1 LRDFSLKALVQKF
14 GAGSLGRNAAWVF
27 LGQGMSFFLQAAY
40 FILLARL
47 LGSQQYGIFVGAAAL
62 VSIVSQYSSLGSG
75 MVLLRYVSQDRRKF
89 PEFWGNAI
97 LTTLAVGLCILV
109 ALNFAGKAL
118 VGSASASVL
127 VLVALGECT
136 CAKLA
141 ECAGQ
146 AFQAFE
152 GLRITAILTTLTSA
166 VRLTT
171 VCVMMFTLQHATA
184 RQWAWASVIV
194 SLISALAAILT
205 VTSRLGKPVF
215 RPRLLLKN
223 AAEGLNFSFA
233 SSTTSVYNDLDKAML
248 SRYGMTAANGVYS
261 MAYKIVDISCVPIR
275 SLHSAALPRFFKK
288 GVNGAQAS
296 VVFAR
301 KILKATL
308 PCAMGSALL
317 LYLCSALIPY
327 LVGKSFTESV
337 AVLKWLCLLP
347 IFRSLHLSAG
357 DSLTGAGYQRYRTA
371 SQFTAA
377 ATNFG
382 LNLYLIP
389 HFSWHG
395 AAWSSLFT
403 DGLLAVANW
412 TILTY
417 TISRERARESTDV
430 IAARLE
436 AEESLTPQA
445 EFGD

>member
-1 LRDFSLKALVQKF
+1 VKVLERFR
-14 GAGSLGRNAAWVF
+14 AGSLGRNAAWVF
-27 LGQGMSFFLQAAY
+27 LGQGMSFCLQAAY

-75 MVLLRYVSQDRRKF
+75 MVLLRYVSQDRGKF
-89 PEFWGNAI
+89 AEFWGNAI
-97 LTTLAVGLCILV
+97 LTTLLVGVFLLIV
-109 ALNFAGKAL
+109 LNFAGKTL
-118 VGSASASVL
+118 VGGASASVL

-152 GLRITAILTTLTSA
+152 GLRMTAILTTLTSA
-166 VRLTT
+166 VRLAT
-171 VCVMMFTLQHATA
+171 VCAMMVMLHHATA
-184 RQWAWASVIV
+184 GQWAWASVVV
-194 SLISALAAILT
+194 SFISAAVAIIA
-205 VTSRLGKPVF
+205 VTQRLGKPVF
-215 RPRLLLKN
+215 RPGLLLKN
-223 AAEGLNFSFA
+223 AAEGLGFSFA

-261 MAYKIVDISCVPIR
+261 MAYKVVDISCVPIR

-288 GVNGAQAS
+288 GVDGAQVS

-308 PCAMGSALL
+308 PCAICSAALL
-317 LYLCSALIPY
+317 YFCSGLIPY
-327 LVGKSFTESV
+327 IVGKSFAESV
-337 AVLKWLCLLP
+337 SVLKWLCLLP
-347 IFRSLHLSAG
+347 VFRSLHLSAG

-371 SQFTAA
+371 CQVAVA
-377 ATNFG
+377 GMNFG

-389 HFSWHG
+389 AYSWRG
-395 AAWSSLFT
+395 AAWSSLLT
-403 DGLLAVANW
+403 DGLLAAANW
-412 TILTY
+412 AVLTHTIG
-417 TISRERARESTDV
+417 RERDRAPKEIV
-430 IAARLE
+430 EAQLE

-445 EFGD
+445 GFSV